1 MCSRGGITVRC
12 DWWIDVLKEGVG
24 VANTPQPDIDGV
36 VARAL
41 SRRRRKFALNLL
53 LAVVLLAWALVAWLG
68 LWGLGRIAN

>member
-1 MCSRGGITVRC
+1 MRC
-12 DWWIDVLKEGVG
+12 DWWIDALKEGVG

-41 SRRRRKFALNLL
+41 ARRRRKLALNLL
-53 LAVVLLAWALVAWLG
+53 MAVVLLALALVACLG